1 MYPKRIFQIIA
12 AVYSLLFALFLL
24 TVACVASLQFLN
36 VQLPEIAQN
45 LIEIVNNAASRMPTS
60 SNVKTGRAVV
70 IFLAFALPALLIF
83 VGVAMLFAKPR
94 VKRFRHTVASII
106 IVVGATVS
114 TLSFLLMTSITY
126 NIPSLS
132 LSLTFLCN
140 FLILFALN
148 IVAVLLK
155 RPESQT
161 LLLLHE
167 QAKLQV
173 KEDAEREL
181 AENALPAQDEEQTQ
195 TTTPTATD
203 ETTQQQDVKEDE
215 PNTRQTTEV
224 MQETAPEQPTK
235 QDTTKNAVQIEN
247 AKSADT
253 TAKNETTQQQA
264 VKEDE
269 PNTRQTTEV
278 MQETA
283 PEQPTRQDTTKNAVQ
298 IENVKPA
305 DTTATDV
312 TAQRQAAA
320 TYSAEDQPYL
330 TQHFT
335 VSDITDSTY
344 GNVETIT
351 PQTLKKIQKLRLLL
365 QTHAI
370 TEEEYVALVDSYLHG
385 DKQQK

>member
-45 LIEIVNNAASRMPTS
+45 LIEIVNKAASRMSTA

-203 ETTQQQDVKEDE
+203 ETTQRH
-215 PNTRQTTEV
+215 T
-224 MQETAPEQPTK
+224 
-235 QDTTKNAVQIEN
+235 
-247 AKSADT
+247 
-253 TAKNETTQQQA
+253 

-283 PEQPTRQDTTKNAVQ
+283 PEQPTRQDTAKNAVQ

-320 TYSAEDQPYL
+320 TCFAEDQPYL

>member
-45 LIEIVNNAASRMPTS
+45 LIVIVNKAASRMSTA

-173 KEDAEREL
+173 KEDASEEL

-203 ETTQQQDVKEDE
+203 ETTQRH
-215 PNTRQTTEV
+215 T
-224 MQETAPEQPTK
+224 
-235 QDTTKNAVQIEN
+235 
-247 AKSADT
+247 
-253 TAKNETTQQQA
+253 

-320 TYSAEDQPYL
+320 TCFAEDQPYL

-385 DKQQK
+385 DKQ

>member
-45 LIEIVNNAASRMPTS
+45 LIVIVNNAASRMSTA

-173 KEDAEREL
+173 KEDASEEL

-203 ETTQQQDVKEDE
+203 ETTQRH
-215 PNTRQTTEV
+215 T
-224 MQETAPEQPTK
+224 
-235 QDTTKNAVQIEN
+235 
-247 AKSADT
+247 
-253 TAKNETTQQQA
+253 

-298 IENVKPA
+298 IENSKPA
-305 DTTATDV
+305 DTTATDI
-312 TAQRQAAA
+312 TAQQQDAA
-320 TYSAEDQPYL
+320 TYFAEDQPYL

-385 DKQQK
+385 DKQ

>member
-45 LIEIVNNAASRMPTS
+45 LIEIVNKAASRMSTA

-173 KEDAEREL
+173 MEDAEREL

-224 MQETAPEQPTK
+224 MQETAPEQPTR
-235 QDTTKNAVQIEN
+235 QDTAKNAVQIEN
-247 AKSADT
+247 S
-253 TAKNETTQQQA
+253 
-264 VKEDE
+264 
-269 PNTRQTTEV
+269 
-278 MQETA
+278 
-283 PEQPTRQDTTKNAVQ
+283 
-298 IENVKPA
+298 KPA

-320 TYSAEDQPYL
+320 TCFAEDQPYL

>member
-173 KEDAEREL
+173 KEGASEEL
-181 AENALPAQDEEQTQ
+181 TENALPAQDEKQTQ

-203 ETTQQQDVKEDE
+203 ETTQRH
-215 PNTRQTTEV
+215 T
-224 MQETAPEQPTK
+224 
-235 QDTTKNAVQIEN
+235 
-247 AKSADT
+247 
-253 TAKNETTQQQA
+253 

-283 PEQPTRQDTTKNAVQ
+283 PEQPTRQDTAKNAVQ
-298 IENVKPA
+298 IENAKSA
-305 DTTATDV
+305 DTTAQNV
-312 TAQRQAAA
+312 TTQQQAA
-320 TYSAEDQPYL
+320 
-330 TQHFT
+330 
-335 VSDITDSTY
+335 
-344 GNVETIT
+344 
-351 PQTLKKIQKLRLLL
+351 
-365 QTHAI
+365 
-370 TEEEYVALVDSYLHG
+370 
-385 DKQQK
+385 

>member
-45 LIEIVNNAASRMPTS
+45 LIVIVNKAASRMSTA

-173 KEDAEREL
+173 KEDASEEL

-203 ETTQQQDVKEDE
+203 ETTQRH
-215 PNTRQTTEV
+215 T
-224 MQETAPEQPTK
+224 
-235 QDTTKNAVQIEN
+235 
-247 AKSADT
+247 
-253 TAKNETTQQQA
+253 

-298 IENVKPA
+298 IENSKPA
-305 DTTATDV
+305 DTTATDI
-312 TAQRQAAA
+312 TAQQQDAA
-320 TYSAEDQPYL
+320 TYFAEDQPYL

-385 DKQQK
+385 DKQ

>member
-45 LIEIVNNAASRMPTS
+45 LIEIVNNAASRMSTA

-173 KEDAEREL
+173 KDDASEEL
-181 AENALPAQDEEQTQ
+181 AENALPEQDEEQTQ

-203 ETTQQQDVKEDE
+203 EITQRHTVKEDE

-224 MQETAPEQPTK
+224 
-235 QDTTKNAVQIEN
+235 V
-247 AKSADT
+247 
-253 TAKNETTQQQA
+253 
-264 VKEDE
+264 
-269 PNTRQTTEV
+269 
-278 MQETA
+278 QETA
-283 PEQPTRQDTTKNAVQ
+283 PEQPTRQDTAKNAVQ

-305 DTTATDV
+305 DTTAQNV
-312 TAQRQAAA
+312 NPQQQAAA
-320 TYSAEDQPYL
+320 TCFAEDQPYL

-385 DKQQK
+385 DKQ

>member
-45 LIEIVNNAASRMPTS
+45 LIEIVNKAASRMSTA

-173 KEDAEREL
+173 KEGASEEL

-203 ETTQQQDVKEDE
+203 ETTQRH
-215 PNTRQTTEV
+215 T
-224 MQETAPEQPTK
+224 
-235 QDTTKNAVQIEN
+235 
-247 AKSADT
+247 
-253 TAKNETTQQQA
+253 

-320 TYSAEDQPYL
+320 TCFAEDQPYL

-385 DKQQK
+385 DKQ

>member
-45 LIEIVNNAASRMPTS
+45 LIEIVNKAASRMSTA

-173 KEDAEREL
+173 KENASEEL

-203 ETTQQQDVKEDE
+203 GTTQRHTVKE
-215 PNTRQTTEV
+215 N
-224 MQETAPEQPTK
+224 
-235 QDTTKNAVQIEN
+235 
-247 AKSADT
+247 
-253 TAKNETTQQQA
+253 
-264 VKEDE
+264 E

-283 PEQPTRQDTTKNAVQ
+283 PEQPTRQDTAKNAVQ
-298 IENVKPA
+298 IENAKPA
-305 DTTATDV
+305 DTTAQNV
-312 TAQRQAAA
+312 TTQQQAAA
-320 TYSAEDQPYL
+320 TCFAEDQPYL

-370 TEEEYVALVDSYLHG
+370 TEEGYVALVDSYLHG

>member
-45 LIEIVNNAASRMPTS
+45 LIEIVNNAASRMSTA

-173 KEDAEREL
+173 KEDASEEL
-181 AENALPAQDEEQTQ
+181 AENALPEQDEEQVR
-195 TTTPTATD
+195 TTTPTETD
-203 ETTQQQDVKEDE
+203 ETTQRHTVKEDE

-224 MQETAPEQPTK
+224 MQETAPEQPTQ
-235 QDTTKNAVQIEN
+235 QDTTKNTVQIEN
-247 AKSADT
+247 AKPADT
-253 TAKNETTQQQA
+253 TAQNVTTQQQA
-264 VKEDE
+264 
-269 PNTRQTTEV
+269 
-278 MQETA
+278 
-283 PEQPTRQDTTKNAVQ
+283 
-298 IENVKPA
+298 
-305 DTTATDV
+305 
-312 TAQRQAAA
+312 AA
-320 TYSAEDQPYL
+320 TCFAEDQPYL

>member
-45 LIEIVNNAASRMPTS
+45 LIEIVNNAASRMSTA

-173 KEDAEREL
+173 KEDASEEL

-203 ETTQQQDVKEDE
+203 ETTQRH
-215 PNTRQTTEV
+215 T
-224 MQETAPEQPTK
+224 
-235 QDTTKNAVQIEN
+235 
-247 AKSADT
+247 
-253 TAKNETTQQQA
+253 

-283 PEQPTRQDTTKNAVQ
+283 PEQPTRQDTAKNAVQ
-298 IENVKPA
+298 IENAKPA
-305 DTTATDV
+305 DTTAQNV
-312 TAQRQAAA
+312 TTQRQAAA
-320 TYSAEDQPYL
+320 TCFAEDQPYL

>member
-45 LIEIVNNAASRMPTS
+45 LIEIVNNAASRMPTA

-161 LLLLHE
+161 LLLLHK
-167 QAKLQV
+167 QAKSQV
-173 KEDAEREL
+173 KEDASEEL
-181 AENALPAQDEEQTQ
+181 TENALPAQDEEQTQ

-203 ETTQQQDVKEDE
+203 VTTQRH
-215 PNTRQTTEV
+215 T
-224 MQETAPEQPTK
+224 
-235 QDTTKNAVQIEN
+235 
-247 AKSADT
+247 
-253 TAKNETTQQQA
+253 

-283 PEQPTRQDTTKNAVQ
+283 PEQPTRQDTAKNAVQ
-298 IENVKPA
+298 IENAKPA
-305 DTTATDV
+305 DTTAQNV
-312 TAQRQAAA
+312 NPQQQAAA
-320 TYSAEDQPYL
+320 TCFAEDQPYL

>member
-45 LIEIVNNAASRMPTS
+45 LIVIVNNAASRMSTA

-173 KEDAEREL
+173 KEDASEEL

-203 ETTQQQDVKEDE
+203 EITQRHTVKEDE

-224 MQETAPEQPTK
+224 
-235 QDTTKNAVQIEN
+235 V
-247 AKSADT
+247 
-253 TAKNETTQQQA
+253 
-264 VKEDE
+264 
-269 PNTRQTTEV
+269 
-278 MQETA
+278 QETA
-283 PEQPTRQDTTKNAVQ
+283 PEQPTRQDTAKNAVQ

-305 DTTATDV
+305 DTTAQNV
-312 TAQRQAAA
+312 TTQQQAAA

>member
-45 LIEIVNNAASRMPTS
+45 LIEIVNKAASRMPTA

-167 QAKLQV
+167 QAKPQV
-173 KEDAEREL
+173 KDDASEEL
-181 AENALPAQDEEQTQ
+181 AENALPEQDEEQVR
-195 TTTPTATD
+195 TTTPTETD
-203 ETTQQQDVKEDE
+203 ETTQRHTVKEDE

-224 MQETAPEQPTK
+224 MQETAPEQPTQ
-235 QDTTKNAVQIEN
+235 QDTTKNTVQIEN
-247 AKSADT
+247 AK
-253 TAKNETTQQQA
+253 
-264 VKEDE
+264 
-269 PNTRQTTEV
+269 
-278 MQETA
+278 
-283 PEQPTRQDTTKNAVQ
+283 
-298 IENVKPA
+298 PA
-305 DTTATDV
+305 DTTAQNET
-312 TAQRQAAA
+312 TQRQAAA
-320 TYSAEDQPYL
+320 TCFAEDQPYL

>member
-45 LIEIVNNAASRMPTS
+45 LIVIVNKAASRMSTA

-173 KEDAEREL
+173 KEDASEEL

-203 ETTQQQDVKEDE
+203 ETTQRH
-215 PNTRQTTEV
+215 T
-224 MQETAPEQPTK
+224 
-235 QDTTKNAVQIEN
+235 
-247 AKSADT
+247 
-253 TAKNETTQQQA
+253 

-283 PEQPTRQDTTKNAVQ
+283 PEQPTRQDTAKNAVQ

-320 TYSAEDQPYL
+320 TCFAEDQPYL

-385 DKQQK
+385 DKQ

>member
-45 LIEIVNNAASRMPTS
+45 LIEIVNKAASRMSTA

-167 QAKLQV
+167 QAKPQV
-173 KEDAEREL
+173 KDDASEEL
-181 AENALPAQDEEQTQ
+181 AENALPEQDEEQTQ

-203 ETTQQQDVKEDE
+203 VTTQQQDVKEDE

-224 MQETAPEQPTK
+224 MQETAPEQPT
-235 QDTTKNAVQIEN
+235 
-247 AKSADT
+247 
-253 TAKNETTQQQA
+253 
-264 VKEDE
+264 
-269 PNTRQTTEV
+269 
-278 MQETA
+278 
-283 PEQPTRQDTTKNAVQ
+283 RQDTAKNAVQ

-305 DTTATDV
+305 DTTAQNV
-312 TAQRQAAA
+312 TTQQQDAA
-320 TYSAEDQPYL
+320 TCFAEDQPYL

>member
-45 LIEIVNNAASRMPTS
+45 LIVIVNNAASRMSTA

-203 ETTQQQDVKEDE
+203 ETTQRH
-215 PNTRQTTEV
+215 T
-224 MQETAPEQPTK
+224 
-235 QDTTKNAVQIEN
+235 
-247 AKSADT
+247 
-253 TAKNETTQQQA
+253 

-283 PEQPTRQDTTKNAVQ
+283 PEQPTRQDTAKNAVQ

-312 TAQRQAAA
+312 TAQQQAAA
-320 TYSAEDQPYL
+320 TCFAEDQPYL

>member
-45 LIEIVNNAASRMPTS
+45 LIVIVNNAASRMSTA

-173 KEDAEREL
+173 KEDASEEL
-181 AENALPAQDEEQTQ
+181 AENALPEQDEEQTQ

-203 ETTQQQDVKEDE
+203 ETTQRH
-215 PNTRQTTEV
+215 T
-224 MQETAPEQPTK
+224 
-235 QDTTKNAVQIEN
+235 
-247 AKSADT
+247 
-253 TAKNETTQQQA
+253 

-283 PEQPTRQDTTKNAVQ
+283 PEQPTRQDTAKNAVQ
-298 IENVKPA
+298 IENAKPA
-305 DTTATDV
+305 DTTAQNV
-312 TAQRQAAA
+312 NPQQQAAA
-320 TYSAEDQPYL
+320 TCFAEDQPYL

-385 DKQQK
+385 DKQ

>member
-173 KEDAEREL
+173 KEDASEEL

-203 ETTQQQDVKEDE
+203 ETTQRH
-215 PNTRQTTEV
+215 T
-224 MQETAPEQPTK
+224 
-235 QDTTKNAVQIEN
+235 
-247 AKSADT
+247 
-253 TAKNETTQQQA
+253 

-283 PEQPTRQDTTKNAVQ
+283 PEQPTRQDTAKNAVQ

-305 DTTATDV
+305 DTTAQNET
-312 TAQRQAAA
+312 TQRQDAA
-320 TYSAEDQPYL
+320 TYSAEGQPYL

>member
-45 LIEIVNNAASRMPTS
+45 LIEIVNNAASRMPTA

-126 NIPSLS
+126 NLPSLS

-155 RPESQT
+155 SPESQT

-181 AENALPAQDEEQTQ
+181 AENALPKQDEEQTQ

-203 ETTQQQDVKEDE
+203 ETTQ
-215 PNTRQTTEV
+215 RH
-224 MQETAPEQPTK
+224 
-235 QDTTKNAVQIEN
+235 
-247 AKSADT
+247 
-253 TAKNETTQQQA
+253 A

-278 MQETA
+278 MQQTT
-283 PEQPTRQDTTKNAVQ
+283 PEQPTRQDTAKNAVQ
-298 IENVKPA
+298 IENAKPA
-305 DTTATDV
+305 DTTAQNV
-312 TAQRQAAA
+312 NPQQQAAA

-330 TQHFT
+330 TRHFT

-370 TEEEYVALVDSYLHG
+370 TEEEYVALVDIYLHG

>member
-1 MYPKRIFQIIA
+1 MYPKRIFQIFA
-12 AVYSLLFALFLL
+12 AVYSLCFALFLL

-45 LIEIVNNAASRMPTS
+45 LIEIVNNAASRMPTA

-181 AENALPAQDEEQTQ
+181 AENALPEQDEEQVR

-203 ETTQQQDVKEDE
+203 ETTQRH
-215 PNTRQTTEV
+215 T
-224 MQETAPEQPTK
+224 
-235 QDTTKNAVQIEN
+235 
-247 AKSADT
+247 
-253 TAKNETTQQQA
+253 

-283 PEQPTRQDTTKNAVQ
+283 PEQPTRQDTAKNAVQ

-305 DTTATDV
+305 DTTAQNV
-312 TAQRQAAA
+312 NPQQQAAA
-320 TYSAEDQPYL
+320 TCFAEDQPYL

-385 DKQQK
+385 DKQ

>member
-45 LIEIVNNAASRMPTS
+45 LIEIVNNAASRMPTA

-173 KEDAEREL
+173 KEDASEEL

-203 ETTQQQDVKEDE
+203 ETTQRH
-215 PNTRQTTEV
+215 T
-224 MQETAPEQPTK
+224 
-235 QDTTKNAVQIEN
+235 
-247 AKSADT
+247 
-253 TAKNETTQQQA
+253 

-283 PEQPTRQDTTKNAVQ
+283 PEQPTRQDTAKNALPEQ
-298 IENVKPA
+298 DEEQTQTTTP
-305 DTTATDV
+305 TATDE
-312 TAQRQAAA
+312 TTQQQAAA
-320 TYSAEDQPYL
+320 TCFAEDQPYL

>member
-45 LIEIVNNAASRMPTS
+45 LIEIVNNAASRMPTA

-167 QAKLQV
+167 QSKSQV

-181 AENALPAQDEEQTQ
+181 AENALPEQDEEQTQ

-203 ETTQQQDVKEDE
+203 VTTQQH
-215 PNTRQTTEV
+215 
-224 MQETAPEQPTK
+224 
-235 QDTTKNAVQIEN
+235 
-247 AKSADT
+247 
-253 TAKNETTQQQA
+253 A

-283 PEQPTRQDTTKNAVQ
+283 PEQPARQDTTKNAVH
-298 IENVKPA
+298 IENAKPA
-305 DTTATDV
+305 DTTAQNETI
-312 TAQRQAAA
+312 QQQAAA
-320 TYSAEDQPYL
+320 TYFAEDQPYL

-370 TEEEYVALVDSYLHG
+370 TEEEYVAIVDSYLHG
-385 DKQQK
+385 DKQ

>member
-45 LIEIVNNAASRMPTS
+45 LIVIVTNAASRMSTA

-167 QAKLQV
+167 QAKPQV
-173 KEDAEREL
+173 KDDASEEL
-181 AENALPAQDEEQTQ
+181 AENALPEQDEEQVR
-195 TTTPTATD
+195 TTTPTETD
-203 ETTQQQDVKEDE
+203 ETTQRHTVKEDE

-224 MQETAPEQPTK
+224 MQETAPEQPTQ
-235 QDTTKNAVQIEN
+235 QDTTKNTVQIEN
-247 AKSADT
+247 AKPADT
-253 TAKNETTQQQA
+253 TAQNVTTQQQA
-264 VKEDE
+264 
-269 PNTRQTTEV
+269 
-278 MQETA
+278 
-283 PEQPTRQDTTKNAVQ
+283 
-298 IENVKPA
+298 
-305 DTTATDV
+305 
-312 TAQRQAAA
+312 AA
-320 TYSAEDQPYL
+320 TCFAEDQPYL

-365 QTHAI
+365 QTHTI

>member
-45 LIEIVNNAASRMPTS
+45 LIEIVNNAASRMSTA

-173 KEDAEREL
+173 KEDASEEL
-181 AENALPAQDEEQTQ
+181 AENALPEQDEEQTQ

-203 ETTQQQDVKEDE
+203 ETTQ
-215 PNTRQTTEV
+215 RH
-224 MQETAPEQPTK
+224 
-235 QDTTKNAVQIEN
+235 
-247 AKSADT
+247 
-253 TAKNETTQQQA
+253 A

-283 PEQPTRQDTTKNAVQ
+283 PEQPTRQDTAKNAVQ

-312 TAQRQAAA
+312 TAQQQAAA
-320 TYSAEDQPYL
+320 TCFAEDQPYL

>member
-45 LIEIVNNAASRMPTS
+45 LIEIVNKAASRMPTA

-167 QAKLQV
+167 QAKPQV
-173 KEDAEREL
+173 KDDASEEL
-181 AENALPAQDEEQTQ
+181 AENALPEQDEEQVR
-195 TTTPTATD
+195 TTTPTETD
-203 ETTQQQDVKEDE
+203 ETTQRHTVKEDE

-224 MQETAPEQPTK
+224 MQETAPEQPTQ
-235 QDTTKNAVQIEN
+235 QDTTKNTVQIEN
-247 AKSADT
+247 AKPADT
-253 TAKNETTQQQA
+253 TAQNVTTQQQA
-264 VKEDE
+264 
-269 PNTRQTTEV
+269 
-278 MQETA
+278 
-283 PEQPTRQDTTKNAVQ
+283 
-298 IENVKPA
+298 
-305 DTTATDV
+305 
-312 TAQRQAAA
+312 AA
-320 TYSAEDQPYL
+320 TCFAEDQPYL

>member
-45 LIEIVNNAASRMPTS
+45 LIEIVNNAASRMPTA

-173 KEDAEREL
+173 KEDASEEL
-181 AENALPAQDEEQTQ
+181 TENALPAQDEEQTQ

-203 ETTQQQDVKEDE
+203 ETTQRH
-215 PNTRQTTEV
+215 T
-224 MQETAPEQPTK
+224 
-235 QDTTKNAVQIEN
+235 
-247 AKSADT
+247 
-253 TAKNETTQQQA
+253 

-283 PEQPTRQDTTKNAVQ
+283 PEQPTRQDTAKNSVQ
-298 IENVKPA
+298 IENAKPA
-305 DTTATDV
+305 DTTAQNV
-312 TAQRQAAA
+312 NPQQQAAA
-320 TYSAEDQPYL
+320 TCFAEDQPYL

-385 DKQQK
+385 DKQ

>member
-45 LIEIVNNAASRMPTS
+45 LIEIVNNAASRMPTA

-173 KEDAEREL
+173 KEGASEEL
-181 AENALPAQDEEQTQ
+181 TENALPEQDEEQTQ

-224 MQETAPEQPTK
+224 MQETAPEQPTR
-235 QDTTKNAVQIEN
+235 QDTAKNAVQIEN
-247 AKSADT
+247 S
-253 TAKNETTQQQA
+253 
-264 VKEDE
+264 
-269 PNTRQTTEV
+269 
-278 MQETA
+278 
-283 PEQPTRQDTTKNAVQ
+283 
-298 IENVKPA
+298 KPA

-312 TAQRQAAA
+312 TTQRQDAA
-320 TYSAEDQPYL
+320 TCFAEDQPYL

>member
-45 LIEIVNNAASRMPTS
+45 LIVIVNKAASRMSTA

-203 ETTQQQDVKEDE
+203 ETTQRH
-215 PNTRQTTEV
+215 T
-224 MQETAPEQPTK
+224 
-235 QDTTKNAVQIEN
+235 
-247 AKSADT
+247 
-253 TAKNETTQQQA
+253 

-283 PEQPTRQDTTKNAVQ
+283 PEQPTRQDTAKNAVQ

-320 TYSAEDQPYL
+320 TCFAEDQPYL

>member
-45 LIEIVNNAASRMPTS
+45 LIVIVNNAASRMPTS

-167 QAKLQV
+167 QAKPQV
-173 KEDAEREL
+173 KDDASEEL
-181 AENALPAQDEEQTQ
+181 AENALPEQDEEQVR
-195 TTTPTATD
+195 TTTPTETD
-203 ETTQQQDVKEDE
+203 ETTQRHTVKEDE

-224 MQETAPEQPTK
+224 MQETAPEQPTQ
-235 QDTTKNAVQIEN
+235 QDTTKN
-247 AKSADT
+247 T
-253 TAKNETTQQQA
+253 
-264 VKEDE
+264 
-269 PNTRQTTEV
+269 
-278 MQETA
+278 
-283 PEQPTRQDTTKNAVQ
+283 VQ

-312 TAQRQAAA
+312 TAQPQAAA
-320 TYSAEDQPYL
+320 TCFAEDQPYL

>member
-45 LIEIVNNAASRMPTS
+45 LIVIVNNAASRMSTA

-167 QAKLQV
+167 QAKSQV
-173 KEDAEREL
+173 KADASEEL
-181 AENALPAQDEEQTQ
+181 AENALPEQDEEQTQ

-203 ETTQQQDVKEDE
+203 ETTQRH
-215 PNTRQTTEV
+215 T
-224 MQETAPEQPTK
+224 
-235 QDTTKNAVQIEN
+235 
-247 AKSADT
+247 
-253 TAKNETTQQQA
+253 

-283 PEQPTRQDTTKNAVQ
+283 PEQPTRQDTAKNAAQ
-298 IENVKPA
+298 IENAKPA
-305 DTTATDV
+305 DTTAQNV
-312 TAQRQAAA
+312 NPQRQVAA
-320 TYSAEDQPYL
+320 TCFAEDQPYL

>member
-45 LIEIVNNAASRMPTS
+45 LIVIVNNAASRMPTS

-173 KEDAEREL
+173 KEDASEEL

-203 ETTQQQDVKEDE
+203 V
-215 PNTRQTTEV
+215 
-224 MQETAPEQPTK
+224 TAQR
-235 QDTTKNAVQIEN
+235 
-247 AKSADT
+247 
-253 TAKNETTQQQA
+253 QA

-283 PEQPTRQDTTKNAVQ
+283 PEQPTRQDTAKNAVQ
-298 IENVKPA
+298 IENAKPA
-305 DTTATDV
+305 DTTAQNV
-312 TAQRQAAA
+312 TTQRQAAA
-320 TYSAEDQPYL
+320 TCFAEDQPYL

-385 DKQQK
+385 DKQ

>member
-167 QAKLQV
+167 QAKSQV

-224 MQETAPEQPTK
+224 MQETAPEQPT
-235 QDTTKNAVQIEN
+235 
-247 AKSADT
+247 
-253 TAKNETTQQQA
+253 
-264 VKEDE
+264 
-269 PNTRQTTEV
+269 
-278 MQETA
+278 
-283 PEQPTRQDTTKNAVQ
+283 RQDTTKNAVQ

-305 DTTATDV
+305 DTTAQNV
-312 TAQRQAAA
+312 NPQQQAAA
-320 TYSAEDQPYL
+320 TCFAEDQPYL

>member
-94 VKRFRHTVASII
+94 VKRFSHTVASII

-173 KEDAEREL
+173 KENASEEL
-181 AENALPAQDEEQTQ
+181 AENALPEQDEEQTQ

-203 ETTQQQDVKEDE
+203 ETTQQQ
-215 PNTRQTTEV
+215 
-224 MQETAPEQPTK
+224 
-235 QDTTKNAVQIEN
+235 
-247 AKSADT
+247 
-253 TAKNETTQQQA
+253 A
-264 VKEDE
+264 VKKDE

-283 PEQPTRQDTTKNAVQ
+283 PEQPTRQDTAKNAVQ
-298 IENVKPA
+298 IENAKPA
-305 DTTATDV
+305 DTTAQNV
-312 TAQRQAAA
+312 TTQQQAAA
-320 TYSAEDQPYL
+320 TCFAEDQPYL

>member
-45 LIEIVNNAASRMPTS
+45 LIEIVNNAASRMPTA

-167 QAKLQV
+167 QAKSQV

-203 ETTQQQDVKEDE
+203 VTTQRH
-215 PNTRQTTEV
+215 T
-224 MQETAPEQPTK
+224 
-235 QDTTKNAVQIEN
+235 
-247 AKSADT
+247 
-253 TAKNETTQQQA
+253 

-283 PEQPTRQDTTKNAVQ
+283 PEQPTRQDTAKNAVQ

-320 TYSAEDQPYL
+320 TCFAEDQPYL

>member
-173 KEDAEREL
+173 KEDASEEL

-203 ETTQQQDVKEDE
+203 ETTQRH
-215 PNTRQTTEV
+215 T
-224 MQETAPEQPTK
+224 
-235 QDTTKNAVQIEN
+235 
-247 AKSADT
+247 
-253 TAKNETTQQQA
+253 

-305 DTTATDV
+305 DTTAQNV
-312 TAQRQAAA
+312 NPQRQAAA

>member
-45 LIEIVNNAASRMPTS
+45 LIEIVNKAASRMSTA

-173 KEDAEREL
+173 KEDASEEL

-203 ETTQQQDVKEDE
+203 ETTQRH
-215 PNTRQTTEV
+215 T
-224 MQETAPEQPTK
+224 
-235 QDTTKNAVQIEN
+235 
-247 AKSADT
+247 
-253 TAKNETTQQQA
+253 

-320 TYSAEDQPYL
+320 TCFAEDQPYL

>member
-45 LIEIVNNAASRMPTS
+45 LIEIVNNAASRMPTA

-173 KEDAEREL
+173 KEDASEEL
-181 AENALPAQDEEQTQ
+181 AENALSAQDEEQTQ

-203 ETTQQQDVKEDE
+203 ETTQQQ
-215 PNTRQTTEV
+215 
-224 MQETAPEQPTK
+224 
-235 QDTTKNAVQIEN
+235 
-247 AKSADT
+247 
-253 TAKNETTQQQA
+253 
-264 VKEDE
+264 
-269 PNTRQTTEV
+269 
-278 MQETA
+278 
-283 PEQPTRQDTTKNAVQ
+283 
-298 IENVKPA
+298 
-305 DTTATDV
+305 
-312 TAQRQAAA
+312 AAA
-320 TYSAEDQPYL
+320 TCFAEDQPYL

>member
-45 LIEIVNNAASRMPTS
+45 LIEIVNKAASRMSTA

-203 ETTQQQDVKEDE
+203 ETTQRH
-215 PNTRQTTEV
+215 T
-224 MQETAPEQPTK
+224 
-235 QDTTKNAVQIEN
+235 
-247 AKSADT
+247 
-253 TAKNETTQQQA
+253 

-283 PEQPTRQDTTKNAVQ
+283 PEQPTRQDTAKNAVQ

-305 DTTATDV
+305 DTTAQNET
-312 TAQRQAAA
+312 TQRQVAA
-320 TYSAEDQPYL
+320 TCFAEDQPYL